1 MTAVSHL
8 EFKIFICRYL
18 IVMEFKSAAVHQ
30 ISSKLD
36 DFLLRYGDMMIFKMV
51 VATVRHPETI
61 LHVDESRCT
70 TG

>member
-1 MTAVSHL
+1 
-8 EFKIFICRYL
+8 L